1 MRRALV
7 PFPVSL
13 LRLNVDALGGCLY
26 AKVQRNLH
34 NDASRAGPAAA
45 PDPDEQCREPRSV
58 TANEEGICVAAEED
72 VRREWHARRDRAAV
86 PHFQSLRRDCRAP
99 LALKSVPSFRCG
111 GIGVRVLEAVTRG
124 KGHAPD
130 LATLPIACI
139 LSSSQVNRI
148 ESRTTPEDHA
158 SEQIKQ
164 KLEVTYEGT
173 NRRAVSSHGTLHDMK
188 ILPAASLAMGWR
200 VVLG

>member
-1 MRRALV
+1 
-7 PFPVSL
+7 
-13 LRLNVDALGGCLY
+13 
-26 AKVQRNLH
+26 
-34 NDASRAGPAAA
+34 
-45 PDPDEQCREPRSV
+45 
-58 TANEEGICVAAEED
+58 
-72 VRREWHARRDRAAV
+72 
-86 PHFQSLRRDCRAP
+86 
-99 LALKSVPSFRCG
+99 
-111 GIGVRVLEAVTRG
+111 VTRG